1 MGREADGPKN
11 SESVAAVGSSE
22 PSAATPAGATGTAL
36 EAVDMPWLNDATLSL
51 ARKSDIVNFLQRH
64 MSVELLK
71 QHKLNGNTKSIAKK
85 VSKNHL
91 HKVYN
96 MALKD
101 PTMLVSEETKQ
112 ELDEQS
118 AARAAR
124 QKLQQ
129 QEAEQAQ
136 ATAQAAMM
144 QQAEE
149 VAAAAAAAQEADP
162 AVADRRRHE
171 ATLTRWYT
179 EYCPEKLPKISEVLD
194 EYRGREYKLW
204 QELGMQYGPE
214 PAATYFRPQ
223 PAPTTKPSSADQ
235 TDNIPRLL
243 EFAAQN
249 NLTGLCCLVPG
260 IKTKEVKPA
269 PPPGQIEYV
278 LTEPVTA
285 NIDVAHPNSGYTAL
299 MLGIAIADDD
309 NWHGEA
315 KFNLVCSFTHHLLE
329 YGASTLPRSNNGSTA
344 LMMAAQRGRA
354 DVVRM
359 ILEFEDRRGLLS
371 SSRRSGSGAEPPIES
386 QAQSTINWESALGMS
401 ALHWAAAGEWQRADP
416 SASLRASPPELV
428 KLLLEA
434 GASTNPPN
442 ASLRMTPL
450 MLACMH
456 CR

>member
-1 MGREADGPKN
+1 MGRGADGSKSPEGAAAGG
-11 SESVAAVGSSE
+11 SERTATAPADDTGAAL
-22 PSAATPAGATGTAL
+22 AT
-36 EAVDMPWLNDATLSL
+36 VDMPWLNDATLSL
-51 ARKSDIVNFLQRH
+51 ARKSDIVSFLQMH
-64 MSVELLK
+64 MPVELLR
-71 QHKLNGNTKSIAKK
+71 QHKLNGNTKSISKK
-85 VSKNHL
+85 VSKGHL

-112 ELDEQS
+112 KLDEHS
-118 AARAAR
+118 AAQAAR

-129 QEAEQAQ
+129 QEVEQAQ
-136 ATAQAAMM
+136 AAAQAAATR

-149 VAAAAAAAQEADP
+149 IAAAAVAQEVDP

-171 ATLTRWYT
+171 ATLKRWYT
-179 EYCPEKLPKISEVLD
+179 EYCPDKLPKVAEVLD

-214 PAATYFRPQ
+214 PAATYARPE
-223 PAPTTKPSSADQ
+223 PAPAAKPSNGNEQ
-235 TDNIPRLL
+235 ENLPRLL

-278 LTEPVTA
+278 LTEPLTA

-309 NWHGEA
+309 SWHGEA

-329 YGASTLPRSNNGSTA
+329 YGASTQPRSNNGSTA

-354 DVVRM
+354 DVVRL
-359 ILEFEDRRGLLS
+359 ILEFERRRGLLT
-371 SSRRSGSGAEPPIES
+371 SRRSRSGVEPPAES
-386 QAQSTINWESALGMS
+386 ESTLDWENNDGMS
-401 ALHWAAAGEWQRADP
+401 ALHWAAAGEWQRSDP
-416 SASLRASPPELV
+416 SAALRAPPPELV

-434 GASTNPPN
+434 GASANIPN
-442 ASLRMTPL
+442 STHGMTPL